1 MFFRYIIFD
10 LDDTIY
16 NYTKCHNMSI
26 NVIYELISKYTN
38 IGVNDIKNIYTNI
51 DDNHKALTIN
61 SASSHNKY
69 IKFKHLL
76 EKLNMTNVEEI
87 HKKYWE
93 IFYQNI
99 KLNDG
104 VLDLIIWLKSIG
116 IKLYILT
123 DYETEYQI
131 EKLKQLNIFD
141 YFDYILTSEEIGCE
155 KPSIHCFNYIIMKTN
170 SNKNEIIMIGDN
182 FNKDIVGAINSGIY
196 SYYYNVDFTKDIDNR
211 DNYTEFS
218 SFKHLYNYF
227 LNMYIELLHLKTLS
241 KTCGERF
248 DLVQSGGGNTSVKV
262 DNFMFI
268 KSSGINLT
276 DVKENTG
283 YVMINNC
290 NLLNDLSNNIVKN
303 IVDYNVIG
311 KQRGSIETYMHSVL
325 KKYTLHLHP
334 IQVNKILI
342 LKNSKNIIKGLF
354 PESLFIDYT
363 TPGIKVY
370 NEIKINYKG
379 EEIIFLDNH
388 GLIIT
393 TNEYDNI
400 NNILNYVIDICDKYT
415 QFDSY
420 KYKLVNNISNYII
433 QKYNIDVVTY
443 LSNDIIIN
451 KYIET
456 NKKLFE
462 EDITFPD
469 ALVYCG
475 IKPVIGC
482 IEDIDKYYLQYKEI
496 PKILI
501 INNLLYIISTSLKKS
516 KEIEDVLKANLLIID
531 TNEEKKYLS
540 KNEIF
545 FLNNWDA
552 EKYRKKL

>member
-16 NYTKCHNMSI
+16 NYTNCHNISI
-26 NVIYELISKYTN
+26 NVIYKLLSEYTKLD
-38 IGVNDIKNIYTNI
+38 IKDIKNIYTNI
-51 DDNHKALTIN
+51 DNNHKALTIN
-61 SASSHNKY
+61 TASSHNKY

-76 EKLNMTNVEEI
+76 EKLNMSNIEEI

-99 KLNDG
+99 KINDG
-104 VLDLIIWLKSIG
+104 VLDLIKWLKSLE
-116 IKLYILT
+116 IKIYILT

-131 EKLKQLNIFD
+131 EKLKQLNIL
-141 YFDYILTSEEIGCE
+141 DYIDYIVTSEEIGCE
-155 KPSIHCFNYIIMKTN
+155 KPSIHCFNYIIMKSN
-170 SNKNEIIMIGDN
+170 SNINEIIMIGDS
-182 FNKDIVGAINSGIY
+182 FKKDIVGAINSGIY
-196 SYYYNVDFTKDIDNR
+196 CYYYNVDFIGDIENR
-211 DNYTEFS
+211 DNHTIFS
-218 SFKHLYNYF
+218 SFKNLYNYF
-227 LNMYIELLHLKTLS
+227 LNIYIELIKLKNIS

-262 DNFMFI
+262 DNYMFI

-283 YVMINNC
+283 YAMINNC

-303 IVDYNVIG
+303 IIDYNVIG
-311 KQRGSIETYMHSVL
+311 KQRGSIETFMHSVL

-334 IQVNKILI
+334 IQVNKILV
-342 LKNSKNIIKGLF
+342 LQNSKNIIKELF

-370 NEIKINYKG
+370 NEIKLNYKD

-400 NNILNYVIDICDKYT
+400 NNILNNVIDVCDKYT

-451 KYIET
+451 KYIES
-456 NKKLFE
+456 NQKLFE

-475 IKPVIGC
+475 IKPVIGN
-482 IEDIDKYYLQYKEI
+482 IEYIETYYLRYKEL

-501 INNLLYIISTSLKKS
+501 IDNSLYIISTSLKKC
-516 KEIEDVLKANLLIID
+516 KEIEDVLKANLLISD
-531 TNEEKKYLS
+531 TNQEKKYLS

-552 EKYRKKL
+552 EKYRKTI

>member
-1 MFFRYIIFD
+1 MFFKYIIFD

-16 NYTKCHNMSI
+16 NYTNCHNISI
-26 NVIYELISKYTN
+26 NVIYKLISEYTK
-38 IGVNDIKNIYTNI
+38 IHIKDIKNIYTNI
-51 DDNHKALTIN
+51 DNNHKALTIN
-61 SASSHNKY
+61 TASSHNKY

-76 EKLNMTNVEEI
+76 EKLNMSNIEEI

-93 IFYQNI
+93 IFYKNI

-104 VLDLIIWLKSIG
+104 ILDLIKWLKSLG
-116 IKLYILT
+116 IKIYILT

-131 EKLKQLNIFD
+131 EKLKQLNIFN
-141 YFDYILTSEEIGCE
+141 YIDYILTSEEIGCE

-170 SNKNEIIMIGDN
+170 SNINEIIMIGDN
-182 FNKDIVGAINSGIY
+182 FNKDIVGAISSGIY
-196 SYYYNVDFTKDIDNR
+196 SYYYNVEFTKDIENR
-211 DNYTEFS
+211 DNYTIFS

-227 LNMYIELLHLKTLS
+227 LNIYRELTKLKNIS
-241 KTCGERF
+241 KTFGERF
-248 DLVQSGGGNTSVKV
+248 DLVQSGGGNTSLKV
-262 DNFMFI
+262 DNYMFI

-276 DVKENTG
+276 DVKANTG

-303 IVDYNVIG
+303 IIDYNVIG
-311 KQRGSIETYMHSVL
+311 KQKGSIETYMHSVL
-325 KKYTLHLHP
+325 KKYTVHLHP
-334 IQVNKILI
+334 IQVNKILV
-342 LKNSKNIIKGLF
+342 LQNSKNIIKELF
-354 PESLFIDYT
+354 PESLFIYYT

-370 NEIKINYKG
+370 NEIKLNYKD

-400 NNILNYVIDICDKYT
+400 NNILNNVIDICDKYT
-415 QFDSY
+415 HFDSY
-420 KYKLVNNISNYII
+420 KYKFVNNISNYII

-475 IKPVIGC
+475 IKPLIGN
-482 IEDIDKYYLQYKEI
+482 IEDIHKYYLHYKEL

-501 INNLLYIISTSLKKS
+501 IDNLLYIISISLKKC

-531 TNEEKKYLS
+531 TNQEKKYLS

-552 EKYRKKL
+552 EKYRKNL

>member
-16 NYTKCHNMSI
+16 NYTKCHNISI

-218 SFKHLYNYF
+218 SFKLLYNYF
-227 LNMYIELLHLKTLS
+227 LNVYIELLHLKTLS

-342 LKNSKNIIKGLF
+342 LKNSKNIIKELF

-370 NEIKINYKG
+370 NEIKLNYKG

-393 TNEYDNI
+393 TNKYDNI
-400 NNILNYVIDICDKYT
+400 NYILNNVIDICDKYT

-420 KYKLVNNISNYII
+420 RYKFVNNISNYII

-451 KYIET
+451 KYIES
-456 NKKLFE
+456 NQKLFE

-475 IKPVIGC
+475 IKPLIGC

-501 INNLLYIISTSLKKS
+501 IHNLLYIISTSLKKC

-531 TNEEKKYLS
+531 TNQEKKYLS
-540 KNEIF
+540 TDEIY

-552 EKYRKKL
+552 EKYRKTI

>member
-16 NYTKCHNMSI
+16 NYTKCHNISI

-218 SFKHLYNYF
+218 SFKLLYNYF
-227 LNMYIELLHLKTLS
+227 LNVYIELLHLKTLS

-342 LKNSKNIIKGLF
+342 LKNSKNIIKELF

-370 NEIKINYKG
+370 NEIKLNYKG

-393 TNEYDNI
+393 TNKYDNI
-400 NNILNYVIDICDKYT
+400 NYILNNVIDICDKYT

-420 KYKLVNNISNYII
+420 RYKFVNNISNYII

-451 KYIET
+451 KYIES
-456 NKKLFE
+456 NQKLFE

-475 IKPVIGC
+475 IKPLIGC

-501 INNLLYIISTSLKKS
+501 IHNLLYIISTSLKKC
-516 KEIEDVLKANLLIID
+516 KEIEKVLKANLLIID
-531 TNEEKKYLS
+531 TNQEKKYLS
-540 KNEIF
+540 TDEIY

-552 EKYRKKL
+552 EKYRKTI

>member
-16 NYTKCHNMSI
+16 NYTNCHNVSM
-26 NVIYELISKYTN
+26 NVIFKLISEYTKF
-38 IGVNDIKNIYTNI
+38 DIKYIEKIYTNI
-51 DDNHKALTIN
+51 DNNHKALTIN

-170 SNKNEIIMIGDN
+170 SNINEIIMIGDSL
-182 FNKDIVGAINSGIY
+182 NKDILGAIGSGIY
-196 SYYYNVDFTKDIDNR
+196 SYYYNVGFTKGIENR
-211 DNYTEFS
+211 ENYTMFS

-227 LNMYIELLHLKTLS
+227 LNIYRELTKLKNIS

-262 DNFMFI
+262 ANFMFI

-283 YVMINNC
+283 YVMINNSK
-290 NLLNDLSNNIVKN
+290 LLNDLSNNIVNN
-303 IVDYNVIG
+303 ILEYNILG
-311 KQRGSIETYMHSVL
+311 SHRGSIETYMHSIL
-325 KKYTLHLHP
+325 KKYTIHLHP
-334 IQVNKILI
+334 IQVNKILV
-342 LKNSKNIIKGLF
+342 LKDSKNIIKELF

-363 TPGIKVY
+363 TPGMKVY
-370 NEIKINYKG
+370 NGIKLKYKG

-393 TNEYDNI
+393 TNNYDNI
-400 NNILNYVIDICDKYT
+400 NNILSNVIDICNKYT
-415 QFDSY
+415 HFDNY
-420 KYKLVNNISNYII
+420 KYKLTNTISSYILE
-433 QKYNIDVVTY
+433 KYNIDIVTY

-451 KYIET
+451 NYIVT
-456 NKKLFE
+456 KKLLFE

-475 IKPVIGC
+475 IKILIGN
-482 IEDIDKYYLQYKEI
+482 IEDIDQYYLQYKEL

-501 INNLLYIISTSLKKS
+501 INNLLYIISISLKKC
-516 KEIEDVLKANLLIID
+516 KEIEDVLKANLLIND
-531 TNEEKKYLS
+531 TNEEKTYLS
-540 KNEIF
+540 IDEIC

-552 EKYRKKL
+552 EKYRKSI